1 MDIIK
6 IIVASDSIGETAELV
21 ARAGVSQFNLNNVN
35 MNFFDILILNHL
47 NM

>member
-21 ARAGVSQFNLNNVN
+21 AEQEYLNLT
-35 MNFFDILILNHL
+35 
-47 NM
+47 